1 MPGPRRRNPC
11 DPCCLLLL
19 PVLVLAGCA
28 DAFRWDAPPAPAP
41 VAVPPAGGTAA
52 RPAEHVV
59 RGGETLY
66 AIARRYGVGPADLAR
81 WNGLGTGSLIRP
93 GQRLRLGPG
102 MPVAGNAPAPLPA
115 GPAPPWRWPAAG
127 PVVAGFGANPAAA
140 TGILVAGAV
149 GDPVQ
154 VAADGLVVYAGDSL
168 PGYGE
173 LLIVKHDDTW
183 LTAYGHNSALLVGE
197 GARVRRGDTIARLG
211 LGPGRRPLLH
221 FEIRRNGDP
230 VDPLAVLPPR

>member
-1 MPGPRRRNPC
+1 MPGTRRRQPRDPRR
-11 DPCCLLLL
+11 LLVLL
-19 PVLVLAGCA
+19 PVLALAGCA
-28 DAFRWDAPPAPAP
+28 DAFRWDAPPAGTPTTA
-41 VAVPPAGGTAA
+41 PPARGAA
-52 RPAEHVV
+52 GRPAEHVV
-59 RGGETLY
+59 RSGETLY
-66 AIARRYGVGPADLAR
+66 AIARRYGVSPADLAR
-81 WNGLGTGSLIRP
+81 WNGLGDGGLIRP

-102 MPVAGNAPAPLPA
+102 TMAPAAVAA
-115 GPAPPWRWPAAG
+115 GPAPPWRWPVPG
-127 PVVAGFGANPAAA
+127 PVMAGFAVNPAAA
-140 TGILVAGAV
+140 TGILVGGAV

-154 VAADGLVVYAGDSL
+154 AAADGVVVYAGNSL

-197 GARVRRGDTIARLG
+197 GARVRAGDTIARLG

-230 VDPLAVLPPR
+230 VDPLALLPRR

>member
-1 MPGPRRRNPC
+1 MPGSRRRHPR
-11 DPCCLLLL
+11 DTRCLLVLL

-28 DAFRWDAPPAPAP
+28 DAFRWEAPPAPSTAP
-41 VAVPPAGGTAA
+41 APPARGSAG
-52 RPAEHVV
+52 RPAEHLV
-59 RGGETLY
+59 RSGETLY
-66 AIARRYGVGPADLAR
+66 AIARRYGVSAADLAR
-81 WNGLGTGSLIRP
+81 WNGLGDGGLIRP
-93 GQRLRLGPG
+93 GQRLRLGPATG
-102 MPVAGNAPAPLPA
+102 SPAPVPA
-115 GPAPPWRWPAAG
+115 GPAPPWRWPVPG
-127 PVVAGFGANPAAA
+127 PVVAGFAANPAAA
-140 TGILVAGAV
+140 TGILVGGAV

-154 VAADGLVVYAGDSL
+154 AAADGQVVYAGNSL

-197 GARVRRGDTIARLG
+197 GARVRAGETIARLG

-230 VDPLAVLPPR
+230 VDPLALLPRR

>member
-1 MPGPRRRNPC
+1 
-11 DPCCLLLL
+11 
-19 PVLVLAGCA
+19 
-28 DAFRWDAPPAPAP
+28 
-41 VAVPPAGGTAA
+41 
-52 RPAEHVV
+52 
-59 RGGETLY
+59 
-66 AIARRYGVGPADLAR
+66 
-81 WNGLGTGSLIRP
+81 
-93 GQRLRLGPG
+93 
-102 MPVAGNAPAPLPA
+102 
-115 GPAPPWRWPAAG
+115 
-127 PVVAGFGANPAAA
+127 
-140 TGILVAGAV
+140 
-149 GDPVQ
+149 VQ